1 MATEQSTQ
9 VFIRSDRTNI
19 VQYVVPQQGID
30 TVTHNIVRIFPGL
43 NVIDSASHKSVA
55 SQMANTV
62 GIGVIKP
69 IGELPEREALD
80 IVKSTT
86 SRESLEIAAKSEKRA
101 TVSKAIAHQISEV
114 SKRVEKAE

>member
-9 VFIRSDRTNI
+9 VFIRSDRSNI

-30 TVTHNIVRIFPGL
+30 TVTHQIVRIFPGL
-43 NVIDSASHKSVA
+43 NVIDSVSHKSVA

-62 GIGVIKP
+62 GICIIKP
-69 IGELPEREALD
+69 VGELPEREALD

-86 SRESLEIAAKSEKRA
+86 SRESLEIAAKSEKRG